1 VSAAGGPRSRDARD
15 DAAHVRRGGTDAV
28 LLDLGNVLV
37 GWDPRRALAD
47 RAPAHVVDAFFD
59 EVDFGRLNRRQDAGR
74 PWAHARA
81 ELIASAPQH
90 VPLLDAYVAHFDE
103 SLTGPVPGTA
113 AIVEELRARGVRLL
127 GLTNWSAELF
137 GHAAPAAPAIGLL
150 EDVLVS
156 GEVGLVKPDPA
167 IFVLAAQRF
176 ALDPARTL
184 FVDDSAANVEAAAGT
199 GYDAIV
205 FTGADA
211 LRAALVTRGLL
222 GDG

>member
-1 VSAAGGPRSRDARD
+1 VAARTQHGS
-15 DAAHVRRGGTDAV
+15 TDAV

-37 GWDPRRALAD
+37 GWDPRRAFAQ
-47 RAPAHVVDAFFD
+47 RAPTHVVDAFFD
-59 EVDFGRLNRRQDAGR
+59 EVDFGQLNRRQDAGR

-81 ELIASAPQH
+81 ELLGSAPQH

-113 AIVEELRARGVRLL
+113 ALVAELHGRGVRLL

-137 GHAAPAAPAIGLL
+137 HHAVPAAPAIGLL

-167 IFVLAAQRF
+167 IFVLAAHRF

-184 FVDDSAANVEAAAGT
+184 FVDDSAANVASAASV
-199 GYDAIV
+199 GYDALV
-205 FTGADA
+205 FTDADA
-211 LRAALVTRGLL
+211 LRAQLVARGLL